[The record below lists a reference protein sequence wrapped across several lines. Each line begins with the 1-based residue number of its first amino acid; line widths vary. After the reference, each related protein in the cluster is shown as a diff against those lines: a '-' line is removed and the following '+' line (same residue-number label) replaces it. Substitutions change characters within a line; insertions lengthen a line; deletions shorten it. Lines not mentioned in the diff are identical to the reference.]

1 MYPHPVFVP
10 HVCVSVCVCVC
21 VRVCSW
27 VRRAGLLSP
36 GHTSHPEPLTAP
48 VPSSSPGVPAVS
60 HGAGRCPLGCIAFV
74 SHISEEVRGMSAG
87 WGGPR
92 GVTGANW
99 CYLNASEPFW
109 RRAQSRA
116 GSGQWAGPLRDPH
129 SSSTT
134 RNGQKIPLC
143 PSEPQDSPSWVPAE
157 EAALI
162 LREV

>member
-1 MYPHPVFVP
+1 
-10 HVCVSVCVCVC
+10 
-21 VRVCSW
+21 
-27 VRRAGLLSP
+27 
-36 GHTSHPEPLTAP
+36 
-48 VPSSSPGVPAVS
+48 
-60 HGAGRCPLGCIAFV
+60 
-74 SHISEEVRGMSAG
+74 MSAG